1 VWKICELFHNNPSI
15 KNFYYINFYLHGN
28 DTSGQK
34 GVVKL
39 GRGKSFEHKNKNH
52 PGNFPENS
60 LTEKHSKEKIG
71 DEELIVVQEAFKNR
85 VGGEE
90 NT

>member
-1 VWKICELFHNNPSI
+1 M
-15 KNFYYINFYLHGN
+15 
-28 DTSGQK
+28 K
-34 GVVKL
+34 GVDCV

-60 LTEKHSKEKIG
+60 IAEKKSKERIG
-71 DEELIVVQEAFKNR
+71 DEEFIVVQEAFKNR
-85 VGGEE
+85 VGGED